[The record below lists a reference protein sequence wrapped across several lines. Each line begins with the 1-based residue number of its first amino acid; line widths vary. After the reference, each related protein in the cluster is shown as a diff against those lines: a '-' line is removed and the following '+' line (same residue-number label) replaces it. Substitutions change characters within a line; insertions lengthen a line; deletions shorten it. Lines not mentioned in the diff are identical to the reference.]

1 MVIQMKRLLI
11 VLFMG
16 IFMCSIV
23 SAQDIDSVILTTT
36 ENYPDSFVAAVAA
49 NRIGAA
55 LLLTD
60 RDEIP
65 EDTLEQLD
73 ELDPSTVYIIGGTSV
88 ISSNVEDYLKE
99 QGYGVIRIAGITRYG
114 TSTEVAEY
122 FWADGSGKVVM
133 VWDKT
138 GTPDGGNEKMLVL
151 AKDLAQLNDAPLII
165 SGIDVLPAA
174 TEETLQNLDVEE
186 VILIGDFSDDVG
198 MAIRELGIETEDIQ
212 GDMDRIRDRIRNQTR
227 DMDRNETPLVIIA
240 VGNWKDMMNAPFQP
254 GSGVSRL
261 ISNEGDIQDVID
273 EIVED
278 GYTRIRVVG
287 KPELAQEICDSLDAE
302 GIEHDCLTGNAS
314 KVAAQIMKQE
324 REMLKE
330 LRQKFEEKRLR
341 IQERLQE
348 RIQEM
353 NNECGEFFD
362 LANATLSDVE
372 DDLGDVQQYKE
383 RLQEMVQVRQECMN
397 SIASGNLTRARE
409 RIQQLKSDAKVFRWD
424 LKNLIGDEIEDE
436 LDIETRGK
444 SEVADR
450 IQEKIQEVKRIR
462 DEIQETDENIAER
475 CTEMIQQMEEL
486 ENEGRYSEIH
496 SKIKVALQGCVSAQ
510 EESRGD
516 GNKTTTTTVRGKQG
530 TTTTTIIEGVVTTTT
545 IKGHGRG

>member
-1 MVIQMKRLLI
+1 MKRLLI